1 MGGRGVQW
9 ATSRVVGAVVAVAL
23 AACSPLPT
31 TVASKPLAPIARGE
45 VRRIAVLPF
54 TTVALAPDRE
64 ATELGAEPRTESPG
78 DTVTR
83 AVVTAMRE
91 QAQWVIV
98 DDMIVGEAIRQVSGE
113 LRPPT
118 ADEARSIAKVLRVD
132 AVLRGDVRIFEERIG
147 TELAAKRPARVAFAV
162 ELLRAPDGTGIWQG
176 EYAERQQS
184 LSENLWNLPGFV
196 RAGGTWVRAGELAEI
211 GAAQIVTRLQTALYG
226 SPPPRRSGTKKTSA
240 K

>member
-9 ATSRVVGAVVAVAL
+9 TTRAVLAVVAVAL
-23 AACSPLPT
+23 AACGSLPA
-31 TVASKPLAPIARGE
+31 TVASRPLSPIARGE
-45 VRRIAVLPF
+45 VRRIAILPF

-83 AVVTAMRE
+83 AVTTAMRE
-91 QAQWVIV
+91 QTQWVIV

-118 ADEARSIAKVLRVD
+118 AEEARAVAKVLRAD

-147 TELAAKRPARVAFAV
+147 TELAAKRPAHVVFGV
-162 ELLRAPDGTGIWQG
+162 ELMRAPDGTPIWQG
-176 EYAERQQS
+176 EYAEQQQS

-211 GAAQIVTRLQTALYG
+211 GASQLVTRLHTVLYG
-226 SPPPRRSGTKKTSA
+226 SPPPRTSGAKKKSA

>member
-1 MGGRGVQW
+1 MGGRAVQW
-9 ATSRVVGAVVAVAL
+9 ASAAVVAAGAAVIL
-23 AACSPLPT
+23 AACSSFPT
-31 TVASKPLAPIARGE
+31 TVASRPLSPIARGE

-64 ATELGAEPRTESPG
+64 STELGAEPRTESPG
-78 DTVTR
+78 ETVTR
-83 AVVTAMRE
+83 AVATAMRE
-91 QAQWVIV
+91 QTQWVLV

-118 ADEARSIAKVLRVD
+118 ADEARAVAKVLRAD
-132 AVLRGDVRIFEERIG
+132 AVLRGDVRVFEERIG
-147 TELAAKRPARVAFAV
+147 TELAAKRPAHVVFAV
-162 ELLRAPDGTGIWQG
+162 ELLRAPDGTAVWQG

-211 GAAQIVTRLQTALYG
+211 GASQIVTRLHTALYG
-226 SPPPRRSGTKKTSA
+226 APPPRTSGAKKKSA